1 LLLCECP
8 TPACKKR
15 GPVDEACCSSHSW
28 VIPALKALSD
38 GDGDGVGLL
47 FPRSVGK
54 AMLLRIVSCTS
65 YASDMDLLVEVVGV
79 LGRCVSSG
87 SSGRAG
93 AIELLLWPSAQ
104 VLVSLALSRTS
115 ALGQFGGLR
124 CGELLAS
131 PVMSPFRSVSVGI
144 FPDGAELWRDDSNGC
159 LLKDCTPARGCL
171 APEEPVQSPAVG
183 LRSYSNT
190 KWAHGGREKTAYVLY

>member
-28 VIPALKALSD
+28 VIPPLKALSD

-54 AMLLRIVSCTS
+54 AMLVPLVIRGTS
-65 YASDMDLLVEVVGV
+65 YASDMDRQVGVVGV
-79 LGRCVSSG
+79 LDRCVSSG
-87 SSGRAG
+87 RGG
-93 AIELLLWPSAQ
+93 ATELLLWSSAK

-115 ALGQFGGLR
+115 ALGEFGGLR
-124 CGELLAS
+124 CGERLAS
-131 PVMSPFRSVSVGI
+131 PVMSPLRSVSVGM
-144 FPDGAELWRDDSNGC
+144 FSDGAELWRGGSVWV
-159 LLKDCTPARGCL
+159 L
-171 APEEPVQSPAVG
+171 AQRLRTG
-183 LRSYSNT
+183 LRNP
-190 KWAHGGREKTAYVLY
+190 GTARARVRVEQWD